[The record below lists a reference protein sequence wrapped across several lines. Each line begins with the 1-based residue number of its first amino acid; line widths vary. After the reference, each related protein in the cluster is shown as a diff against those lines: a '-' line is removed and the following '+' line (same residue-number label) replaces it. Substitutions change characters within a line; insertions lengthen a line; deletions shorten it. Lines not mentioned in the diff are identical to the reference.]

1 MSTLEHFRQ
10 GLNHF
15 WDGIA
20 EGWQQLRERAGQAMT
35 HFNPIRRQQGEL
47 ETAEEQLM
55 LRGSRWG
62 LLTAEVEERD
72 QELVVRLEAPG
83 MEADDFE
90 LSVRDNYLV
99 IGGAKHARRE
109 HQEGRYHI
117 MECAY
122 GRFERAIPLP
132 ASVDE
137 GRTHARYKKGVLIV
151 TLPKLAG
158 SQRRRIAIETG

>member
-20 EGWQQLRERAGQAMT
+20 EGWQQLRERAGQAVT
-35 HFNPIRRQQGEL
+35 RFNPIRRQQGEV
-47 ETAEEQLM
+47 ETVEDQIM

-72 QELVVRLEAPG
+72 QEVVVRLEAPG

-90 LSVRDNYLV
+90 LSVQDNYLV
-99 IGGAKHARRE
+99 VSGAKHARRE
-109 HQEGRYHI
+109 HKEGRYHI

-122 GRFERAIPLP
+122 GHFERAIPLP
-132 ASVDE
+132 AGVDE
-137 GRTHARYKKGVLIV
+137 EKTRARYKKGVLTV
-151 TLPKLAG
+151 SLPKLAG
-158 SQRRRIAIETG
+158 TQRRRIDIQTG